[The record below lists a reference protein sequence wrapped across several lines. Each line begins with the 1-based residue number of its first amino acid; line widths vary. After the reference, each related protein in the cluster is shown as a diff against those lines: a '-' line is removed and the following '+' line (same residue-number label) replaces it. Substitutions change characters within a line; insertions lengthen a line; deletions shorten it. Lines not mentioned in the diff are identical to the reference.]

1 MVEHLTGHSREQ
13 LEWAIEQLVQVRR
26 QYKDLKDGP
35 VTSTLDADRRAVLM
49 DSLLYAFKGF
59 LPFYLPEKDGPEI
72 SYRRYDTTWTIPYY
86 TMSFDARTFTT
97 SNTLGNI
104 STMWMEHPS
113 DFIEVVKNGIDNNTK
128 EEREQRHN
136 QLREEV
142 EALIDQFKT
151 IIVTDEFL

>member
-13 LEWAIEQLVQVRR
+13 LEWAIEQLVQLRR

-35 VTSTLDADRRAVLM
+35 VTSTLDADRREILM

-59 LPFYLPEKDGPEI
+59 LPFYLPEKDGPSI
-72 SYRRYDTTWTIPYY
+72 SYERYNIGWTVPYFSL
-86 TMSFDARTFTT
+86 SFDARTLA
-97 SNTLGNI
+97 SSSILGNI
-104 STMWMEHPS
+104 ATMWMEHPS
-113 DFIEVVKNGIDNNTK
+113 DFIEMVRNGIDNDTE
-128 EEREQRHN
+128 EERERQHN